1 MGVTPLYR
9 ALSRTRCWA
18 GLLGPVL
25 GLMLVL
31 MLGLVLGTPLIAGP
45 SNIANTASA
54 DDPASLWAALRS
66 GEAAALMRHALAPG
80 TGDPAQ
86 FDIDDCGTQ
95 RNLSDAGRAQAAAIG
110 GRWRANGIVH
120 ARIYSSRWCRCLET
134 AQLLDLGPVQPL
146 DGLNSFF
153 RDRAAET
160 GRSAAAQALIREQTR
175 SGSPPLLLVTHQ
187 VNITAL
193 TGVFPSS
200 GEIVVVRPNGSGIE
214 LLGRLPLR

>member
-1 MGVTPLYR
+1 
-9 ALSRTRCWA
+9 
-18 GLLGPVL
+18 
-25 GLMLVL
+25 
-31 MLGLVLGTPLIAGP
+31 VLGTPLIAGP
-45 SNIANTASA
+45 ANFADTATA

-80 TGDPAQ
+80 TGDPAE

-95 RNLSDAGRAQAAAIG
+95 RNLSDAGRTQAAAIG

-134 AQLLDLGPVQPL
+134 AQLLDLGPVQPF

-153 RDRAAET
+153 RERAAET
-160 GRSAAAQALIREQTR
+160 GRSLAAQALIREQTR
-175 SGSPPLLLVTHQ
+175 SGSAPLLLVTHQ

-200 GEIVVVRPNGSGIE
+200 GEILVVRPSDRGIE